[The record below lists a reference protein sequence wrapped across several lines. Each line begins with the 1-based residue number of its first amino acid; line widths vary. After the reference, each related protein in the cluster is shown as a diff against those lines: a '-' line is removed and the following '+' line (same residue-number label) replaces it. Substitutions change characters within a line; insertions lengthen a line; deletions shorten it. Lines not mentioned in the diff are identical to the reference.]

1 MHLLE
6 QAAVFLLTAVLL
18 VPLFQRLKLGAVLG
32 YRGAVML
39 IGTWCLG
46 MIGEFDSALQFA
58 EFGVVLLLF
67 LVGLELQPSRLWV
80 LRRPV
85 FGLGGT
91 QVLATGAVLSALG
104 LAFGLSWQAALVA
117 GFGLA
122 MSSTALVL
130 ASLAE
135 RKQLATRHGR
145 EAFAVLLFQDLSVIP
160 LLALLPLLSDSGA
173 HAAGGWTAAAK
184 AVAVIAVV
192 IAASRLVGRP
202 VLKTVGGYCGRGGV
216 SPPPPPLPVGGGP
229 LLGKSRPT
237 PPLPPSSPAG

>member
-32 YRGAVML
+32 YLGAGML
-39 IGTWCLG
+39 IGPWGLG
-46 MIGEFDSALQFA
+46 MIGQVQATMQFA

-85 FGLGGT
+85 FGLGGA
-91 QVLATGAVLSALG
+91 QVLLTGTGLSAVAFALGASWQGAV
-104 LAFGLSWQAALVA
+104 VA

-160 LLALLPLLSDSGA
+160 LLALLPLLGPVA
-173 HAAGGWTAAAK
+173 GHARGGWTPALKGLAII
-184 AVAVIAVV
+184 VVVV
-192 IAASRLVGRP
+192 IASRLVVRP
-202 VLKTVGGYCGRGGV
+202 VLKAVASYGGREV
-216 SPPPPPLPVGGGP
+216 F
-229 LLGKSRPT
+229 T
-237 PPLPPSSPAG
+237 AA